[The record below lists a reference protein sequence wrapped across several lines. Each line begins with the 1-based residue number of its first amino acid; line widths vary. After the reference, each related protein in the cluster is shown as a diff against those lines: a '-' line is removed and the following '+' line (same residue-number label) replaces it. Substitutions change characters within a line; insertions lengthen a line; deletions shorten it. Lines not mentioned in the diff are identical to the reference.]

1 MTVTLHRRPD
11 EVLTPDE
18 WERMAQVPPAV
29 ALDCIPG
36 AWLAEGV
43 RPLMPPGR
51 QPRLFGRAVTAQ
63 VTAPDFGAVVQAL
76 DHCGPGDVLVIAAG
90 GDPGTAMIG
99 EVLSG
104 HLRRRG
110 VAGVVCDG
118 AIRDVGTLAGWP
130 DFAAFSRHVTPR
142 GPTGAAYGAVFATVS
157 FAGGRVSPGDLVFGD
172 DDGLVIVP
180 PLAAR
185 DGLAAAEAKLALE
198 SRWIAALEGGA
209 AVQQVF
215 GLSAPEPAAD

>member
-1 MTVTLHRRPD
+1 MTVTLHRRPAP
-11 EVLTPDE
+11 VLTAGE
-18 WERMAQVPPAV
+18 MARLALIPPAV

-43 RPLMPPGR
+43 RPLLPPGQ
-51 QPRLFGRAVTAQ
+51 QPRLFGVAVTAQ

-76 DHCGPGDVLVIAAG
+76 DHCGPGDVLVIAAS

-118 AIRDVGTLAGWP
+118 AIRDLGTLAGWP
-130 DFAAFSRHVTPR
+130 DFAAFCRHVTPR
-142 GPTGAAYGAVFATVS
+142 GPIGAAQGAVLATVA
-157 FAGGRVSPGDLVFGD
+157 FAGGQVAPGDLVLGD
-172 DDGLVIVP
+172 DDGLVFVP
-180 PLAAR
+180 TLAMRA
-185 DGLAAAEAKLALE
+185 GLAAAEAKLALE

-209 AVQQVF
+209 PVAQVF
-215 GLSAPEPAAD
+215 GLSLPEPAAD